1 MDEAF
6 VQLRNHACSQR
17 RKPTDV
23 AAQVAYPQSLR
34 RKAVAGAICP
44 PPPVG
49 RAGQGASQAPS
60 PPDPPC
66 PRIRRA
72 PGSAVSPG
80 HPATGPAGSNGSIR
94 CAKSP
99 CSATASPWLYGTPWR
114 SSCAA
119 TAGDGPANRSR
130 STSGTTA
137 TLGSRMSS
145 AAAWRRVPRRCSTCG
160 Q

>member
-66 PRIRRA
+66 PRIRRVT
-72 PGSAVSPG
+72 GSPG
-80 HPATGPAGSNGSIR
+80 
-94 CAKSP
+94 
-99 CSATASPWLYGTPWR
+99 
-114 SSCAA
+114 
-119 TAGDGPANRSR
+119 NRPGR
-130 STSGTTA
+130 VERVDPLREVPVLRDRQPLA
-137 TLGSRMSS
+137 VRHAL
-145 AAAWRRVPRRCSTCG
+145 ALQLRRDRR
-160 Q
+160 